1 MNSIIY
7 EPHRRKQARR
17 DLNKTSLKWD
27 AVCAK
32 LKQLKSPSP
41 TKTFWRKNL
50 RIVRVDPSE
59 ILDRVFCRC
68 GLVDVYQVKFKVS
81 RKATKNKISQLIW
94 FLLSKRQIKW
104 KTSLN
109 FCVLITY
116 YQGGRYLSTRTTI
129 KLTLQWNVT
138 TYVVFYITES
148 DFQWIETIYI
158 GWLKF
163 LSINWQFCILYI
175 LHTYP
180 NTIYLMPIYSG

>member
-7 EPHRRKQARR
+7 EPHRHKQARR

-68 GLVDVYQVKFKVS
+68 GLVDVYQVKF
-81 RKATKNKISQLIW
+81 
-94 FLLSKRQIKW
+94 
-104 KTSLN
+104 
-109 FCVLITY
+109 
-116 YQGGRYLSTRTTI
+116 
-129 KLTLQWNVT
+129 
-138 TYVVFYITES
+138 
-148 DFQWIETIYI
+148 
-158 GWLKF
+158 
-163 LSINWQFCILYI
+163 
-175 LHTYP
+175 
-180 NTIYLMPIYSG
+180 IYSEKTTKFCEITP

>member
-68 GLVDVYQVKFKVS
+68 GLVDVYQVKSRVS
-81 RKATKNKISQLIW
+81 TKASKNAISQLIW

-104 KTSLN
+104 DILLN
-109 FCVLITY
+109 FCGLICT
-116 YQGGRYLSTRTTI
+116 
-129 KLTLQWNVT
+129 
-138 TYVVFYITES
+138 
-148 DFQWIETIYI
+148 
-158 GWLKF
+158 F
-163 LSINWQFCILYI
+163 L
-175 LHTYP
+175 
-180 NTIYLMPIYSG
+180 

>member
-138 TYVVFYITES
+138 TY
-148 DFQWIETIYI
+148 
-158 GWLKF
+158 LC
-163 LSINWQFCILYI
+163 SILHRRIRFPMNRNNLYWVTKVSEHKLTILYI
-175 LHTYP
+175 VHSSYIP
-180 NTIYLMPIYSG
+180 